1 MLDKI
6 FSGLGTVA
14 SSATKVVEVFRPN
27 AEAADSRET
36 DNILSARDQFGKEF
50 RENKTWFDSIVD
62 GLNRLPRPSI
72 TFLLIYYLSLSFLD
86 KVTFAEINLGLSTIP
101 EPMWWLIGA
110 CFAFYFPARSYEKKL
125 FTQARE
131 RMVSHVAQAEI
142 AKQKTE
148 RLKLKTA
155 QVPTEIMEDGVS

>member
-1 MLDKI
+1 MQ
-6 FSGLGTVA
+6 GVA
-14 SSATKVVEVFRPN
+14 SSVTSVAEVFVPN
-27 AEAADSRET
+27 AEAADKREG
-36 DNILSARDQFGKEF
+36 DNITSARSQFAKEF

-72 TFLLIYYLSLSFLD
+72 TFLLIWYLVLSFTD
-86 KVTFAEINLGLSTIP
+86 REAFAGINAGLATIP

-131 RMVSHVAQAEI
+131 RMVAHAA
-142 AKQKTE
+142 A
-148 RLKLKTA
+148 
-155 QVPTEIMEDGVS
+155 TEIEAQRTRQKELDIAASATDEGVHQEDGD